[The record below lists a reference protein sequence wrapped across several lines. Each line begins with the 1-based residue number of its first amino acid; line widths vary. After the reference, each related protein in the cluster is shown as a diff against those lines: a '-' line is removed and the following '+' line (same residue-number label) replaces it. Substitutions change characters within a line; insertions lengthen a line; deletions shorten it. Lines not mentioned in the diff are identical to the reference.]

1 MRYHACNSGKLTTL
15 SDESC
20 VEFSL
25 DSNSEFG
32 ERQHRI
38 LATVGKVEIV
48 FFHSFF
54 PYLFVLCFVCTYFCS
69 VVLMLCCCSM
79 ECSGHPLK

>member
-48 FFHSFF
+48 FFSF
-54 PYLFVLCFVCTYFCS
+54 LLSLSFCS
-69 VVLMLCCCSM
+69 LFRVYVFLFCS
-79 ECSGHPLK
+79 SDALLLLDGV

>member
-38 LATVGKVEIV
+38 LATVGKVV
-48 FFHSFF
+48 FFFFIPSFPIF
-54 PYLFVLCFVCTYFCS
+54 LFFVSCVRIFVL
-69 VVLMLCCCSM
+69 
-79 ECSGHPLK
+79 